1 MCCIAL
7 SEQQLGHFMAHLEQ
21 LMSREKAQWN
31 LVKVTQ
37 APWIHCMKVQTLAKR
52 TGGLLS
58 PAGRFYIVYLSIF
71 QSHQQRL
78 LQGQKTSHS
87 SSPRSPSVDPL
98 PEEDTPERTYRRQ
111 ISREY
116 QGSFQGK
123 STIPSADL
131 TLTDVLKNLSHQ
143 APELKGSQSLQT
155 LLVSVPTLF
164 PPQNTK
170 VEGTRTM
177 RSGKSSPKMHSTIAE
192 MS

>member
-1 MCCIAL
+1 MESSKGDTSPVDSLYESSNASKTNRRASFNGGAILHRLSVDL
-7 SEQQLGHFMAHLEQ
+7 SESSTTAPP
-21 LMSREKAQWN
+21 RARRN
-31 LVKVTQ
+31 LN
-37 APWIHCMKVQTLAKR
+37 
-52 TGGLLS
+52 
-58 PAGRFYIVYLSIF
+58 
-71 QSHQQRL
+71 
-78 LQGQKTSHS
+78 TSHS
-87 SSPRSPSVDPL
+87 SSSRSPSVDPL

-111 ISREY
+111 TTREY

-164 PPQNTK
+164 PPQNAK

>member
-1 MCCIAL
+1 MK
-7 SEQQLGHFMAHLEQ
+7 ELEY
-21 LMSREKAQWN
+21 
-31 LVKVTQ
+31 
-37 APWIHCMKVQTLAKR
+37 
-52 TGGLLS
+52 
-58 PAGRFYIVYLSIF
+58 F
-71 QSHQQRL
+71 
-78 LQGQKTSHS
+78 S
-87 SSPRSPSVDPL
+87 SSSSRSPSVDPL

-111 ISREY
+111 TSREY

-143 APELKGSQSLQT
+143 APELKGPQSLQT
-155 LLVSVPTLF
+155 LLVSVLTLF